1 MPITDKPYII
11 RVAEIIYSNI
21 SEIKKNNL
29 KISSVEAIE
38 RFVGTKIYKQIS
50 SGEFHEL
57 WLNDLKNNNLVDK
70 ESGKK
75 IPNET
80 IKLLQIQKD
89 TILEQ
94 LKVPAL
100 YYAKSSYPIETPKN
114 IFNLL
119 WRMCQSYELW
129 CKETK
134 QNNCLILKITN

>member
-1 MPITDKPYII
+1 MPIIDKPYII

-89 TILEQ
+89 TIEV
-94 LKVPAL
+94 K
-100 YYAKSSYPIETPKN
+100 K
-114 IFNLL
+114 
-119 WRMCQSYELW
+119 
-129 CKETK
+129 
-134 QNNCLILKITN
+134 